1 MEISVKF
8 DNLKYITYDDYN
20 ISSSNDNNLLL
31 QGCPMTGELRD
42 FNHIY
47 VVYNKNNTAE
57 HKFMNVMLNIY
68 RNHQKMC
75 PITFNNLIASSNF
88 KLDKNMK
95 FLDIK
100 NNNIEEVNIL
110 NTIINFIPLFEI
122 ITEKNQQKK
131 IIIKQAV
138 IL

>member
-1 MEISVKF
+1 MEIAVKF

-20 ISSSNDNNLLL
+20 FSASNNNLLL

-47 VVYNKNNTAE
+47 VVYNKNNIAE

-68 RNHQKMC
+68 HNNPKSC
-75 PITFNNLIASSNF
+75 PIKFNNFIASSNF

-95 FLDIK
+95 FLDI
-100 NNNIEEVNIL
+100 NNNIITDFSIL
-110 NTIINFIPLFEI
+110 NTTINFIPLFEI
-122 ITEKNQQKK
+122 ITEKNYIK